1 LNLEANQ
8 LNFAGA
14 MKAAEL
20 MQASGMKAIKLEQ
33 MSQIV
38 TALSRDMA
46 RRTELALTMRH

>member
-1 LNLEANQ
+1 
-8 LNFAGA
+8 

-20 MQASGMKAIKLEQ
+20 MQASGMKAIKLKQ

-46 RRTELALTMRH
+46 RRAELALTMRY